1 MGEPPCWRWLFPIE
15 GRYMNAII
23 QKLSTEFITIDMNNE
38 FILEYNRSWSKFAIH
53 LKSMQA
59 CLPYEHKSNKE

>member
-23 QKLSTEFITIDMNNE
+23 QKLSTEFITIDMNNDDDDE
-38 FILEYNRSWSKFAIH
+38 KDEI
-53 LKSMQA
+53 
-59 CLPYEHKSNKE
+59 